1 MVRTVAGRLL
11 KAGRIGLLPAVFN
24 PPTIAHMALAEEAQ
38 RHFKLDQVIYVLP
51 EALPHKRIERPGTEV
66 RLGWLATLAAI
77 EPSRAATACRAGLVI
92 EIVRAFQKA
101 LGNRCELFVIA
112 GRDAAERYASWDYGD
127 DEPFAEQLQRY
138 RLLVASRNGGYRIP
152 REHAGR
158 ILTFDIDDQSGA
170 ASSTA
175 VREAIR
181 AGNPWRHLVPKEI
194 HSDVQAAYGG
204 SIQ

>member
-38 RHFKLDQVIYVLP
+38 RSFTLDQVVYVLP
-51 EALPHKRIERPGTEV
+51 EALPHKRIEWPGTEV
-66 RLGWLATLAAI
+66 RLGWLATLAATD
-77 EPSRAATACRAGLVI
+77 PSRAATACRAGLVI
-92 EIVRAFQKA
+92 EMVRVFQQA

-127 DEPFAEQLQRY
+127 GEPFAEQLQRY
-138 RLLVASRNGGYRIP
+138 RLLVASRNGAYRIP
-152 REHAGR
+152 RELADR
-158 ILTFDIDDQSGA
+158 ILPFDIDDQSGA

-175 VREAIR
+175 VREAIT
-181 AGNPWRHLVPKEI
+181 AGSPWRHLVPREI
-194 HSDVQAAYGG
+194 HSDVQAAYGD
-204 SIQ
+204 SIR

>member
-1 MVRTVAGRLL
+1 MFRS
-11 KAGRIGLLPAVFN
+11 GRIGLLPAVFN

-38 RHFKLDQVIYVLP
+38 RCFKLDQVVYVLP

-66 RLGWLATLAAI
+66 RLGWLATLAEA
-77 EPSRAATACRAGLVI
+77 EPSRAAAVCRAGLVI
-92 EIVRAFQKA
+92 EIVRAFQQA

-127 DEPFAEQLQRY
+127 GEPFAVQLQRY
-138 RLLVASRNGGYRIP
+138 RLLVASRKGAYRVP
-152 REHAGR
+152 REHADR
-158 ILTFDIDDQSGA
+158 ILPFEIDDRSGA

-181 AGNPWRHLVPKEI
+181 AGRPWRHHVPKAI
-194 HSDVQAAYGG
+194 HSDVRAAYGG